1 MYKRW
6 NINQDNTTN
15 SRIAWMKR
23 FFSSVENILT
33 ELGIEFT
40 SRYTYPSGGNSYN
53 SNNRDCLCEESNL
66 DKMKEKGYPEW
77 IVNFKSFT
85 PLMNTLSPDWSW
97 KNTDNDFCCAN
108 YADGFLSF
116 KFDNIDYCF
125 VYTYSDQ
132 VGIQK
137 YIYTHLTLLINMENA
152 EWKGFSGSDTKKYK
166 ISINSKSDYY
176 SSSEYEKNGL
186 ITYGTNN
193 YILVEYHKN
202 SYMEMLNLTFNGAE
216 AGDNYYSGG
225 KFLSLGHYDIT
236 DGISLR
242 FPSGL
247 ACGKNVTDE
256 MVNQLH
262 FQTDAEGLFRLLNSI
277 DGDLKTKK
285 YIKGNIYYGLKNNTI
300 LGKLDNSVTINNYNY
315 APGTTF
321 IIRGVEYRKIRI
333 PTIHNINFAS
343 KDYSNYGTALS
354 MAFHK
359 EDIADE
365 S

>member
-15 SRIAWMKR
+15 SRKAWMQR

-40 SRYTYPSGGNSYN
+40 SRYTWNENGGTQY
-53 SNNRDCLCEESNL
+53 RDCLCEESNL
-66 DKMKEKGYPEW
+66 AKIQEKGYPEW
-77 IVNFKSFT
+77 IINFKDF
-85 PLMNTLSPDWSW
+85 PALINTAGNLWATGNGD
-97 KNTDNDFCCAN
+97 TDFDKAGMYN
-108 YADGFLSF
+108 YADGFLNF
-116 KFDNIDYCF
+116 TFNDVQYCF
-125 VYTYSDQ
+125 VYTYMSSSEF
-132 VGIQK
+132 
-137 YIYTHLTLLINMENA
+137 YTATHATLLINMENV
-152 EWKGFSGSDTKKYK
+152 EKKDTTKYK
-166 ISINSKSDYY
+166 ISINSKENCGSGTEN
-176 SSSEYEKNGL
+176 SNGL
-186 ITYGTNN
+186 LTYGTNS

-202 SYMEMLNLTFNGAE
+202 SYIEMLNFTFNGVE

-225 KFLSLGHYDIT
+225 KFLSLGRYDIA

-242 FPSGL
+242 FPSGF
-247 ACGKNVTDE
+247 ACGKNVTNE
-256 MVNQLH
+256 MVNQLY

-300 LGKLDNSVTINNYNY
+300 LGKLDNSITINNYNY
-315 APGTTF
+315 PPGTTF
-321 IIRGVEYRKIRI
+321 IIRGTEYRKIRI
-333 PTIHNINFAS
+333 PTVHNINFVS

-359 EDIADE
+359 EDVTDDE
-365 S
+365 SQ

>member
-40 SRYTYPSGGNSYN
+40 SRYTWNEQKGKDH
-53 SNNRDCLCEESNL
+53 RDCLCEESNL
-66 DKMKEKGYPEW
+66 STMREKGYPEW
-77 IVNFKSFT
+77 IINFQNFYT
-85 PLMNTLSPDWSW
+85 LTNTVGNKWVTS
-97 KNTDNDFCCAN
+97 TDNDDINSGMHN

-116 KFDNIDYCF
+116 TFNDVQYCF
-125 VYTYSDQ
+125 VYTYMSSSEF
-132 VGIQK
+132 
-137 YIYTHLTLLINMENA
+137 YTATHATLLINMENV
-152 EWKGFSGSDTKKYK
+152 EKKDTTKYK
-166 ISINSKSDYY
+166 ISINSKENGGIGTENS
-176 SSSEYEKNGL
+176 NGL
-186 ITYGTNN
+186 LTYGTNS

-202 SYMEMLNLTFNGAE
+202 SYMEMLNFTFNGAE

-225 KFLSLGHYDIT
+225 KFLSLGRYNIA
-236 DGISLR
+236 DGINLM
-242 FPSGL
+242 FPSGFV
-247 ACGKNVTDE
+247 CGKNVTNE

-300 LGKLDNSVTINNYNY
+300 LGKLDNSITINNYNY
-315 APGTTF
+315 PPGTTF

-333 PTIHNINFAS
+333 PTVHNINFVS

-359 EDIADE
+359 EDVVDNE
-365 S
+365 SQ